1 MPLITSSLDDATLFT
16 NQIFLTAIKIND
28 IETIKHLINSG
39 IEYQNLI
46 RISYTTTLE
55 IVKYFIENTD
65 IDISHNNYNL
75 IVTSVI
81 MNLLDIVEYLV
92 DIYMREYKSKI
103 PHEINTRFF
112 QELITVVGLE
122 KPNNVNKNN
131 LPLFKYLSKI
141 CSDNEFDID
150 YYMSVFHNFD
160 DLNYIKY
167 AIEIGYKMDFYRMPS
182 LYNSSQEFTDYV
194 LGLFYGGE
202 DEHIAS
208 QLQSTNYQNVHIG
221 KNVMF
226 DSIDI
231 VKAMDIAMARGNL
244 HNINHYIENGYD
256 LVRYRKH
263 LLQNLGINGQL
274 DVIQFLVT
282 KLQYTTEDLEIII
295 EYSYPF
301 GHYGNVKYLMDLIG
315 GDYHNRGAFL
325 YSAIKNNKLEWVKFF
340 IENGV
345 DINSGHPKYTYPLI
359 CAIWYG
365 HLDIIQYF
373 LDHAKTIIP
382 DNILE
387 IAIAY
392 GETLCLTYCLA
403 RVVCVASLQ
412 N

>member
-141 CSDNEFDID
+141 
-150 YYMSVFHNFD
+150 
-160 DLNYIKY
+160 
-167 AIEIGYKMDFYRMPS
+167 
-182 LYNSSQEFTDYV
+182 
-194 LGLFYGGE
+194 
-202 DEHIAS
+202 
-208 QLQSTNYQNVHIG
+208 
-221 KNVMF
+221 
-226 DSIDI
+226 
-231 VKAMDIAMARGNL
+231 
-244 HNINHYIENGYD
+244 
-256 LVRYRKH
+256 
-263 LLQNLGINGQL
+263 
-274 DVIQFLVT
+274 
-282 KLQYTTEDLEIII
+282 
-295 EYSYPF
+295 
-301 GHYGNVKYLMDLIG
+301 
-315 GDYHNRGAFL
+315 
-325 YSAIKNNKLEWVKFF
+325 
-340 IENGV
+340 
-345 DINSGHPKYTYPLI
+345 
-359 CAIWYG
+359 
-365 HLDIIQYF
+365 
-373 LDHAKTIIP
+373 
-382 DNILE
+382 
-387 IAIAY
+387 
-392 GETLCLTYCLA
+392 
-403 RVVCVASLQ
+403 
-412 N
+412 